1 MWGGFCSVDV
11 PPSPK
16 VQAYEAIVPSGSEDP
31 APETVTVRWSTVGV
45 PMTAVGATFGG
56 GTAATVT
63 CRVTVPVSPSSSVTV
78 NRTVYVPS
86 AA

>member
-1 MWGGFCSVDV
+1 MVHA
-11 PPSPK
+11 PPSWAEPQPLVTLRSK
-16 VQAYEAIVPSGSEDP
+16 VSVARSV
-31 APETVTVRWSTVGV
+31 V
-45 PMTAVGATFGG
+45 GG
-56 GTAATVT
+56 GVAATVT